1 MNVKVVE
8 EREASRSIVWGL
20 ASVELVPVTE
30 AGNIGLFV
38 LIKYLHLKGNE
49 SLL

>member
-8 EREASRSIVWGL
+8 EREASRRIVWGL

-30 AGNIGLFV
+30 AGTIGKIIRPFLVLF
-38 LIKYLHLKGNE
+38 
-49 SLL
+49 